1 MEAASLWA
9 GVRFTARNGSPEA
22 LLTDAAGQGLHLY
35 GIFSLPGGFY
45 GHCAA
50 WQYRRLA
57 ALARHRRVRLRVE
70 KRKGLYFLLRP
81 LLRRKGLWTGLVAWG
96 LVLLWLQGLIWA
108 VDYGSLTTGQRA
120 RAGAVLRSCGLQSGT
135 AVTEELLRTG
145 EYALLESGE
154 FSWASL
160 NFEKGRLAVEAA
172 PARAHPEIAAGTL
185 HGLRA
190 KCNGTVLRT
199 NLASGTML
207 VAPGQTV
214 EAGQGLIGTARSE
227 RDGTLIFAPAA
238 GTVVAQLEWQ
248 TDQSVPLA
256 ETMSQLTGENK
267 TDYRLFFAGHS
278 AALSPFAPDR
288 DGLCRTRHLQL
299 EVFGLPLP
307 CAVEETTYTGSSK
320 KRCTAPRRRHLHWHG
335 YRGCEHCTMLSRMP
349 TSSPAGRNARCRRIP
364 CIIMPCTP
372 WRQISAHNKR
382 RTIWN
387 GLRFALTM
395 FSGKIIVYLQV
406 WKICGFSR
414 PVFSRE
420 GSRGKTSAIKAT
432 CFGNA
437 EAKKAAAHNCA
448 AAF

>member
-120 RAGAVLRSCGLQSGT
+120 RAGAVLRSCGLQPGT

-172 PARAHPEIAAGTL
+172 PARARPEIAAGTL

-227 RDGTLIFAPAA
+227 RDGTSETR
-238 GTVVAQLEWQ
+238 GTRIVSIRPSSTAF
-248 TDQSVPLA
+248 SA
-256 ETMSQLTGENK
+256 KET
-267 TDYRLFFAGHS
+267 
-278 AALSPFAPDR
+278 
-288 DGLCRTRHLQL
+288 
-299 EVFGLPLP
+299 
-307 CAVEETTYTGSSK
+307 
-320 KRCTAPRRRHLHWHG
+320 
-335 YRGCEHCTMLSRMP
+335 SR
-349 TSSPAGRNARCRRIP
+349 
-364 CIIMPCTP
+364 
-372 WRQISAHNKR
+372 
-382 RTIWN
+382 
-387 GLRFALTM
+387 F
-395 FSGKIIVYLQV
+395 
-406 WKICGFSR
+406 
-414 PVFSRE
+414 
-420 GSRGKTSAIKAT
+420 
-432 CFGNA
+432 
-437 EAKKAAAHNCA
+437 CA
-448 AAF
+448 AAMAAISPHRPQSMSSGWVSEALPPPEAPPLEPAAVMPMLGWRSTAVASMPRARSASISAIVVVVLPSPRDALSGVSAVTSTTLPCLRGASGLSCRYFINPKASIFLTSPYWLVNSSIVVISR

>member
-108 VDYGSLTTGQRA
+108 VDYGSLTTGQRT
-120 RAGAVLRSCGLQSGT
+120 RAGAVLRSCGLQPGT
-135 AVTEELLRTG
+135 AVTEELLRCG

-172 PARAHPEIAAGTL
+172 PAHARPEIAAGTL

-190 KCNGTVLRT
+190 KCKGTVLRT

-214 EAGQGLIGTARSE
+214 EAGQGLIGTARSD

-256 ETMSQLTGENK
+256 ETISQLTGENK
-267 TDYRLFFAGHS
+267 TNYRLFFAGHS
-278 AALSPFAPDR
+278 AALSPSAPDG
-288 DGLCRTRHLQL
+288 DGLCRTRHPQL

-307 CAVEETTYTGSSK
+307 CAVEETTYYGQQQET
-320 KRCTAPRRRHLHWHG
+320 L
-335 YRGCEHCTMLSRMP
+335 YRTEAQALTL
-349 TSSPAGRNARCRRIP
+349 ARL
-364 CIIMPCTP
+364 
-372 WRQISAHNKR
+372 Q
-382 RTIWN
+382 
-387 GLRFALTM
+387 GLRALHDAFPDADILARREACTVQEDTLHYNA
-395 FSGKIIVYLQV
+395 VYTV
-406 WKICGFSR
+406 AADIC
-414 PVFSRE
+414 
-420 GSRGKTSAIKAT
+420 T
-432 CFGNA
+432 
-437 EAKKAAAHNCA
+437 
-448 AAF
+448 

>member
-35 GIFSLPGGFY
+35 GIRALPSGFC

-57 ALARHRRVRLRVE
+57 ILARHRRVRLRVE
-70 KRKGLYFLLRP
+70 KRQGLYFLLRP
-81 LLRRKGLWTGLVAWG
+81 LLRRKGLWAGLAAWG
-96 LVLLWLQGLIWA
+96 LVLVWLQGLIWA
-108 VDYGSLTTGQRA
+108 VDYGSLTTGQRT
-120 RAGAVLRSCGLQSGT
+120 RAGAVLRSCGLQPGT

-172 PARAHPEIAAGTL
+172 PARARPEIAAGTL

-199 NLASGTML
+199 NLTSGTML
-207 VAPGQTV
+207 VVPGQTV
-214 EAGQGLIGTARSE
+214 ETGQGLIGTARSE

-238 GTVVAQLEWQ
+238 GTVVAQLEWE
-248 TDQSVPLA
+248 TEQSIPLIM
-256 ETMSQLTGENK
+256 TLPQLTGEKATNYK
-267 TDYRLFFAGHS
+267 LFFAGHS
-278 AALSPFAPDR
+278 AALPPSVPDG

-307 CAVEETTYTGSSK
+307 CAVEEATYYGQQQET
-320 KRCTAPRRRHLHWHG
+320 L
-335 YRGCEHCTMLSRMP
+335 YRTEAQALTLARM
-349 TSSPAGRNARCRRIP
+349 
-364 CIIMPCTP
+364 
-372 WRQISAHNKR
+372 Q
-382 RTIWN
+382 
-387 GLRFALTM
+387 GLRALHDAFPDAEILTRREACTVQEDTLHYNA
-395 FSGKIIVYLQV
+395 VYTV
-406 WKICGFSR
+406 AADIC
-414 PVFSRE
+414 
-420 GSRGKTSAIKAT
+420 T
-432 CFGNA
+432 
-437 EAKKAAAHNCA
+437 
-448 AAF
+448 

>member
-70 KRKGLYFLLRP
+70 KRHGLYFLLRP

-120 RAGAVLRSCGLQSGT
+120 RAGAVLRSCGLQPGT

-145 EYALLESGE
+145 EYSLLESGE

-172 PARAHPEIAAGTL
+172 PARARPEIAAGTL

-199 NLASGTML
+199 NLASGTM
-207 VAPGQTV
+207 
-214 EAGQGLIGTARSE
+214 
-227 RDGTLIFAPAA
+227 
-238 GTVVAQLEWQ
+238 
-248 TDQSVPLA
+248 
-256 ETMSQLTGENK
+256 
-267 TDYRLFFAGHS
+267 
-278 AALSPFAPDR
+278 
-288 DGLCRTRHLQL
+288 
-299 EVFGLPLP
+299 
-307 CAVEETTYTGSSK
+307 
-320 KRCTAPRRRHLHWHG
+320 PRR
-335 YRGCEHCTMLSRMP
+335 
-349 TSSPAGRNARCRRIP
+349 SSPTTCPLHRAA
-364 CIIMPCTP
+364 
-372 WRQISAHNKR
+372 SA
-382 RTIWN
+382 
-387 GLRFALTM
+387 
-395 FSGKIIVYLQV
+395 
-406 WKICGFSR
+406 
-414 PVFSRE
+414 
-420 GSRGKTSAIKAT
+420 
-432 CFGNA
+432 
-437 EAKKAAAHNCA
+437 
-448 AAF
+448 

>member
-22 LLTDAAGQGLHLY
+22 LLTDAAAQGIHLY
-35 GIFSLPGGFY
+35 GISARPGGFCA
-45 GHCAA
+45 HCAA

-57 ALARHRRVRLRVE
+57 ALAQHRRVRLRVE

-81 LLRRKGLWTGLVAWG
+81 LLRRKGLWAGLVAWG
-96 LVLLWLQGLIWA
+96 LVLVWLQGLIWA
-108 VDYGSLTTGQRA
+108 VDYGNLTTGQWT
-120 RAGAVLRSCGLQSGT
+120 RAGAVLRSCGLQPGT

-172 PARAHPEIAAGTL
+172 PARARPEIAAGTL

-207 VAPGQTV
+207 VVPGQTV

-238 GTVVAQLEWQ
+238 GTVVAQLEWE
-248 TDQSVPLA
+248 TNQSIPLA
-256 ETMSQLTGENK
+256 ETLPQLTGANK
-267 TDYRLFFAGHS
+267 ANYQLFFAGHS
-278 AALSPFAPDR
+278 AALSPSAPER
-288 DGLCRTRHLQL
+288 DWLYCTRHLQL

-307 CAVEETTYTGSSK
+307 CAVEETTFYAQQQKT
-320 KRCTAPRRRHLHWHG
+320 L
-335 YRGCEHCTMLSRMP
+335 YRTEAQALTL
-349 TSSPAGRNARCRRIP
+349 ARL
-364 CIIMPCTP
+364 
-372 WRQISAHNKR
+372 Q
-382 RTIWN
+382 
-387 GLRFALTM
+387 GLRALHDAFPDADILARREECTVQEETLYYNA
-395 FSGKIIVYLQV
+395 VYTV
-406 WKICGFSR
+406 AADIC
-414 PVFSRE
+414 
-420 GSRGKTSAIKAT
+420 T
-432 CFGNA
+432 
-437 EAKKAAAHNCA
+437 
-448 AAF
+448 